1 MPPVWHRLDVG
12 SLFSKSAEFAKAPD
26 FTKSS
31 ESGGDSFIS
40 QYNQQATESIKN
52 SIGVSF
58 FFFFLLFFFPV
69 LVALPSLVIAL

>member
-52 SIGVSF
+52 SIGVSSF
-58 FFFFLLFFFPV
+58 FFFPV